1 MSVNKQKIKTIRR
14 EFFLALTYP
23 FVFILLPLI
32 WLTPRSW
39 RRAFSAFMGK
49 IAYRFS
55 SKGLKTAYNN
65 LTFAYGDT
73 KSEEE
78 RWQMAR
84 DSYNSITR
92 AMVDFFA
99 TGYITNKKKFF
110 SMIEVVGE
118 ENLREPYNRGN
129 GVICMVPHLSCWEF
143 SAVTPPMLGYETS
156 AASKPIKGWLY
167 NKIIVWSRQR
177 RGMKNIDRSGSYER
191 LLHVLN
197 KGECLIV
204 MADQDTR
211 VKGAFIEFY
220 GKKAYTPLGIS
231 RMALDTQAAVV
242 PMAMVRKEDGSY
254 RFEIYP
260 ELTTVRTEDYD
271 ADCLENATREAQMY
285 EKIIRKDP
293 TQWVWMHRR
302 WKTTPEKLERFLK
315 QRAKE
320 KKAKMNAKK
329 K

>member
-1 MSVNKQKIKTIRR
+1 MKI
-14 EFFLALTYP
+14 
-23 FVFILLPLI
+23 
-32 WLTPRSW
+32 
-39 RRAFSAFMGK
+39 
-49 IAYRFS
+49 
-55 SKGLKTAYNN
+55 AYNN

-73 KSEEE
+73 KSESE
-78 RWQMAR
+78 RIQMAK
-84 DSYNSITR
+84 DSFCSITR

-99 TGYITNKKKFF
+99 SAYITNKKKFF
-110 SMIEVVGE
+110 SMIEVTGE
-118 ENLREPYNRGN
+118 EHLRRAYDRGK

-156 AASKPIKGWLY
+156 AASKPIKGYLF
-167 NKIIVWSRQR
+167 NKMIVWSRQR
-177 RGMKNIDRSGSYER
+177 RGMKNIDRSGSYET

-211 VKGAFIEFY
+211 VKGAFIDFY
-220 GKKAYTPLGIS
+220 GKQAYTPLGIA
-231 RMALDTQAAVV
+231 RMALDTEAAVV

-260 ELTTVRTEDYD
+260 ELETIRTENYD
-271 ADCLENATREAQMY
+271 DDCLENATREARQY
-285 EKIIRKDP
+285 EEIIRKTP

-302 WKTTPEKLERFLK
+302 WKTTPEKLACFLK

-320 KKAKMNAKK
+320 KREQMKAKR
-329 K
+329 